1 MHRRLASLALALTLF
16 STTAVTA
23 QTQTQSPSH
32 QTSSAPPSA
41 ATAHHAFGTPRAQAE
56 PGGGPDK
63 VWVNTTSKV
72 YHCPGDRYYGKTA
85 NGRYMSEK
93 DALALGAHGSRNEKC
108 FAK

>member
-1 MHRRLASLALALTLF
+1 MHRLASLALALTLF
-16 STTAVTA
+16 AIPALTA
-23 QTQTQSPSH
+23 QTQSPNP
-32 QTSSAPPSA
+32 QTASAPQST
-41 ATAHHAFGTPRAQAE
+41 ATAHHAFGTPRPQAA

-63 VWVNTTSKV
+63 VWVNLKSKV

-93 DALALGAHGSRNEKC
+93 DALAFGAHGSRNEKC

>member
-1 MHRRLASLALALTLF
+1 MHRLASLALALTLF
-16 STTAVTA
+16 ATLAITA
-23 QTQTQSPSH
+23 QTQSPNP
-32 QTSSAPPSA
+32 QAPQSA
-41 ATAHHAFGTPRAQAE
+41 ATAHHPFGTPRAQTA
-56 PGGGPDK
+56 PGGAPDK

-93 DALALGAHGSRNEKC
+93 DALAFGAHGSRNEKC

>member
-1 MHRRLASLALALTLF
+1 MHRLASLALALSLF
-16 STTAVTA
+16 ITPALTA
-23 QTQTQSPSH
+23 QTQSPNP
-32 QTSSAPPSA
+32 QGTSSTPQSA
-41 ATAHHAFGTPRAQAE
+41 ATAHHAFGTPRAQAA

-63 VWVNTTSKV
+63 VWVNLNSKV

-93 DALALGAHGSRNEKC
+93 DALTVGAHGSRNEKC

>member
-1 MHRRLASLALALTLF
+1 MHRLASLALALSLF
-16 STTAVTA
+16 TTPAVIA
-23 QTQTQSPSH
+23 QTQSPTPQS
-32 QTSSAPPSA
+32 QSTP
-41 ATAHHAFGTPRAQAE
+41 TAHHAFGAPRAEAV

-63 VWVNTTSKV
+63 VWVNMNSKV

-93 DALALGAHGSRNEKC
+93 DALAFGAHGSRNEKC

>member
-1 MHRRLASLALALTLF
+1 MHRLASLALALTL
-16 STTAVTA
+16 SATSAVIA
-23 QTQTQSPSH
+23 QTQSPNP
-32 QTSSAPPSA
+32 QASSPAPQS
-41 ATAHHAFGTPRAQAE
+41 AHHAFGTPRAQAA
-56 PGGGPDK
+56 PGAGPDK

-85 NGRYMSEK
+85 NGRYMAEK

>member
-1 MHRRLASLALALTLF
+1 MHRLASLALALSLF
-16 STTAVTA
+16 ITPALTA
-23 QTQTQSPSH
+23 QTQSPNP
-32 QTSSAPPSA
+32 QGTSSTPQSRQPLTMLLAHPAREA
-41 ATAHHAFGTPRAQAE
+41 AA
-56 PGGGPDK
+56 GGGPDK
-63 VWVNTTSKV
+63 VWVNMNSKV

>member
-1 MHRRLASLALALTLF
+1 MHRLASLVLGLTLF
-16 STTAVTA
+16 ATAAVAA
-23 QTQTQSPSH
+23 QTQSSDPQAP
-32 QTSSAPPSA
+32 SSAPQSA
-41 ATAHHAFGTPRAQAE
+41 AAAHHPFGTPRAQAA

-63 VWVNTTSKV
+63 VWVNMNSKV

-93 DALALGAHGSRNEKC
+93 DALGFGAHGSRNEKC